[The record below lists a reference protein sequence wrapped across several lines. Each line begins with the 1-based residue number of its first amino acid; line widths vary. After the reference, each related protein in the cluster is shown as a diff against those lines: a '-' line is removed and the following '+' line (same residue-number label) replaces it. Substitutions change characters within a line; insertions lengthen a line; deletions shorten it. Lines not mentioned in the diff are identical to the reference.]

1 MTTVSF
7 QTDEELKEQAS
18 KIFEAL
24 GLNLTTALNMFLRQ
38 TVIQHKYPCSL
49 ELEVAQDAK
58 STYGPGFFALFGQG
72 RISALMKSRKMSR
85 LRMCR
90 YEVFPRHEHHHLRAE
105 REISFH
111 PSTF

>member
-7 QTDEELKEQAS
+7 RTDEALKEQAS

-58 STYGPGFFALFGQG
+58 STYGPGFFALFGKG
-72 RISALMKSRKMSR
+72 ANLGFDEEPDDVPPEYVP
-85 LRMCR
+85 L
-90 YEVFPRHEHHHLRAE
+90 
-105 REISFH
+105 
-111 PSTF
+111 

>member
-7 QTDEELKEQAS
+7 RTDEALKEQAS

-58 STYGPGFFALFGQG
+58 STYGPGFLRCSVRG
-72 RISALMKSRKMSR
+72 RIWALMKSRTVSR
-85 LRMCR
+85 LRM
-90 YEVFPRHEHHHLRAE
+90 
-105 REISFH
+105 
-111 PSTF
+111 

>member
-7 QTDEELKEQAS
+7 RTDEALKEQAS

-38 TVIQHKYPCSL
+38 TVIQHKFPCSL

-58 STYGPGFFALFGQG
+58 SRYEPGFFALFGQG
-72 RISALMKSRKMSR
+72 RI
-85 LRMCR
+85 
-90 YEVFPRHEHHHLRAE
+90 
-105 REISFH
+105 
-111 PSTF
+111 

>member
-7 QTDEELKEQAS
+7 RTDEALKEQAS

-58 STYGPGFFALFGQG
+58 SRYEPGFFALFGQG
-72 RISALMKSRKMSR
+72 ANLGFDEEPDDVPPEYVP
-85 LRMCR
+85 L
-90 YEVFPRHEHHHLRAE
+90 
-105 REISFH
+105 
-111 PSTF
+111 

>member
-7 QTDEELKEQAS
+7 RTDEALKEQAS

-38 TVIQHKYPCSL
+38 TVIQHKFPCSL

-58 STYGPGFFALFGQG
+58 STYGPGFFALFGKG
-72 RISALMKSRKMSR
+72 SDLGFDEEPDGVPPGDVAL
-85 LRMCR
+85 
-90 YEVFPRHEHHHLRAE
+90 
-105 REISFH
+105 
-111 PSTF
+111 